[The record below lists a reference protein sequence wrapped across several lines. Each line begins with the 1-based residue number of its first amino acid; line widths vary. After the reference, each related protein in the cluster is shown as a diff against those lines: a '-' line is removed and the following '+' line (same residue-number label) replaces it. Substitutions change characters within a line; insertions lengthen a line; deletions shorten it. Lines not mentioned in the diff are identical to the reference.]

1 VEIIHRDRKWFA
13 ENLEKFLTFVREVR
27 AHKPIDLF
35 DMESVHN
42 TRTQMLIDDELGAM
56 GVFDTEP
63 DPSDSEVSGDLLK
76 VNHGLNE
83 IIPE

>member
-1 VEIIHRDRKWFA
+1 
-13 ENLEKFLTFVREVR
+13 
-27 AHKPIDLF
+27 
-35 DMESVHN
+35 MESVHH